1 MKHAV
6 FATDFELNRHR
17 VSGWLDWN
25 AAQDAWELADN
36 KRRRGEITD
45 VKFVEVRSQD
55 DPGYR
60 LRPYSPWLILSDSER
75 PTWVSLDRV
84 ERSRLLDIGR
94 RAGDL
99 ESAADAMFTE
109 LCHDARWAHLAAVTI
124 SDYTWAAA
132 RFCFP
137 QEAKYL

>member
-6 FATDFELNRHR
+6 FATDHALRRFR
-17 VSGWLDWN
+17 VSPWLDWGK
-25 AAQDAWELADN
+25 AQDAWEAIDR
-36 KRRRGEITD
+36 KRPELTD

-55 DPGYR
+55 DPKYR
-60 LRPYSPWLILSDSER
+60 LRPYAPWLALPDAEK
-75 PTWVSLDRV
+75 PEWVSLDRV

-94 RAGDL
+94 AAGDL

-109 LCHDARWAHLAAVTI
+109 LCSDSRWAHLAAVTI

-137 QEAKYL
+137 REAQYL